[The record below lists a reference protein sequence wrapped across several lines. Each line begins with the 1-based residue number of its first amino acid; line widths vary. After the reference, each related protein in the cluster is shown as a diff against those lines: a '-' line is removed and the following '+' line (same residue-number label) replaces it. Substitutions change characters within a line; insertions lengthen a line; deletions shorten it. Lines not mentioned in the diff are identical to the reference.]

1 MIGGFLLSIPW
12 NYKAVTATYQE
23 IDSKVYE
30 NKLISTAEEIEGY
43 DYIIFIQDK
52 RKANNLV
59 DNSWGDF
66 LNFYSRKQVR
76 TIEESALE
84 GFQVPSENT
93 CIIVPISLGIEIEIP
108 KNIDCHCIN
117 YRL

>member
-43 DYIIFIQDK
+43 DYIIFIQGLSSILTK
-52 RKANNLV
+52 NLIL
-59 DNSWGDF
+59 F
-66 LNFYSRKQVR
+66 L
-76 TIEESALE
+76 
-84 GFQVPSENT
+84 
-93 CIIVPISLGIEIEIP
+93 IVILKVKYMKP
-108 KNIDCHCIN
+108 
-117 YRL
+117 